1 MRSLLKL
8 ENHNW
13 EIDMS
18 VEKYFVEGFG
28 SEEKYEELKTSKI
41 FPLVR
46 ELQFTYGLKIYQK
59 SQGDGYMMSHPN
71 GFAVSHV
78 WYDHD
83 TTQYNYRS
91 PWYKKQ
97 RGSSAQDRETVS
109 SVKISSLMATLK
121 RMEAVPDQAKSTNH
135 YVRRLADAVS
145 RLRRDLGS
153 HTKEH
158 GLTGD
163 EVHALMLMALGRN
176 PNSDWVQVDQNKCQL
191 ILDKFEN
198 ADNIKKTKIEESNRF
213 FTNPFYMIG
222 VDANDHYLVG
232 KFKLTTVSSDYAQM
246 KYETVEP
253 FKRYS
258 SYEQLAEF
266 IPVMTMT
273 KLAYETSNHSKQGVI
288 PITDLYDSSL
298 DAVFMYNSR
307 PSQFDHAWMVTPC

>member
-1 MRSLLKL
+1 
-8 ENHNW
+8 
-13 EIDMS
+13 MS

-28 SEEKYEELKTSKI
+28 SEQMYEELKASKI

-46 ELQFTYGLKIYQK
+46 ELQFTYGLKIYK
-59 SQGDGYMMSHPN
+59 NVGSSESYMMSHPN
-71 GFAVSHV
+71 GFAVCQV

-83 TTQYNYRS
+83 YTQYNYRS
-91 PWYKKQ
+91 PWYRKQ
-97 RGSSAQDRETVS
+97 RGSTNQDKETVS

-121 RMEAVPDQAKSTNH
+121 RMEAVPSVEKTTNN
-135 YVRRLADAVS
+135 YVRRLTDAVS
-145 RLRRDLGS
+145 RFRRGLGD
-153 HTKEH
+153 HNKEH
-158 GLTGD
+158 GLTGN
-163 EVHALMLMALGRN
+163 EVHALMLMALGKS
-176 PNSDWVQVDQNKCQL
+176 PNSEWVQIDQNKCQI

-198 ADNIKKTKIEESNRF
+198 ADNIKKTKIEEGNRF

-222 VDANDHYLVG
+222 VDINNHYLVG
-232 KFKLTTVSSDYAQM
+232 KFKLTTVSTDSGQM

-273 KLAYETSNHSKQGVI
+273 KLAYEESNHNKQGVI
-288 PITDLYDSSL
+288 PIMDNYDQGL
-298 DAVFMYNSR
+298 DAVFFYHSR